1 MEFEAKQKLMA
12 RLDESL
18 LSHARK
24 LTAGGSPRIEDVY
37 RLQGLA
43 EVHSYLKTEHQFDPA
58 EVDALL
64 QFADPLDVAYAC
76 WEINRNEYGFP
87 ICDLMQEIRAE
98 EEFEPAKSESPARRS
113 AIPMDKKAPHEVNMT
128 YSTMRNY
135 FHAAERAGQHLKGY
149 IVFSPASFNKEYS
162 LKSRTYVVPS
172 DNKAFQP
179 NMGGYSI
186 YASALDGSDPDVR
199 LEQYMASERGG
210 KDGWQIERCY
220 MMSDEVERA
229 KALTRA
235 EKEHER

>member
-24 LTAGGSPRIEDVY
+24 LTAGDDPRVENVY

-58 EVDALL
+58 EVDVLL

-76 WEINRNEYGFP
+76 WEINRDEYDFP

-98 EEFEPAKSESPARRS
+98 EFEPAKSELPAGRS
-113 AIPMDKKAPHEVNMT
+113 AVPMSEKTPHEVNMT

-135 FHAAERAGQHLKGY
+135 FRAAERAGQHLTGY
-149 IVFSPASFNKEYS
+149 IVMSPASFEQEYS
-162 LKSRTYVVPS
+162 LESRTYVVSS

-186 YASALDGSDPDVR
+186 FASSLDGSDPCVR
-199 LEQYMASERGG
+199 LEQYMAAEYGG

-229 KALTRA
+229 KALTRT